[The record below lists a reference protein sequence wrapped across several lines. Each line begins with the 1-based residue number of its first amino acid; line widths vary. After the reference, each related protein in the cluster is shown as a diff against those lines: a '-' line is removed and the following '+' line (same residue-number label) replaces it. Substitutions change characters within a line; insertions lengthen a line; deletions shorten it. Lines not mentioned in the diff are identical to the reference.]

1 VRVLMQAKTLQKT
14 ESPKGSTNN
23 LMALLA
29 AQRQSGAGPPPL
41 VKQGSGGLSRS
52 NSHEK
57 YLQELLTGNS
67 DGPVRSPKNV
77 FSPASTGSGSP
88 MVGRVSGGGSSGFA
102 SPAQALAGL
111 EQRKQDLLAHEKLRL
126 ELRLKQLQLQSQLQ
140 EQEVAAAEAARAEGE
155 LGHASP
161 TTKAPQQGDTDG
173 SNSPT
178 PEGEQTQLEIKSVL
192 HWTLHGA
199 IPLPVK
205 MPGAS
210 GDRAKWG
217 PVWEQS
223 NYFNHAVYHG
233 NYSRRGIPIDTSGD
247 GKVRVCLC
255 ARARAVR
262 VGPRAGARRVASL
275 RSA

>member
-1 VRVLMQAKTLQKT
+1 MCALMQAKTLQKT
-14 ESPKGSTNN
+14 GSPKSSANN

-67 DGPVRSPKNV
+67 DGPVQSSKNV
-77 FSPASTGSGSP
+77 FSPASAGSRSP

-111 EQRKQDLLAHEKLRL
+111 EQRKQDILAHEKLRL

-178 PEGEQTQLEIKSVL
+178 PEGEQTQLEIK
-192 HWTLHGA
+192 
-199 IPLPVK
+199 
-205 MPGAS
+205 
-210 GDRAKWG
+210 
-217 PVWEQS
+217 
-223 NYFNHAVYHG
+223 
-233 NYSRRGIPIDTSGD
+233 
-247 GKVRVCLC
+247 
-255 ARARAVR
+255 
-262 VGPRAGARRVASL
+262 
-275 RSA
+275 